1 MWPNTNT
8 NICYSNDIRILFE
21 YRIIRSPLI
30 WDPIWDPYDIPF
42 ASFML
47 IIKRMAKTI
56 VHIQELFLFLYF
68 LTQQIKIKLSFT
80 EVPWT
85 KESLATKFC
94 NAILNLVIFSCFRAF
109 FMLLHFEQY
118 DCATQLQSFML
129 WLQNMASAAFCC
141 RFLITTFIISGPRL
155 LPTIQ

>member
-1 MWPNTNT
+1 MWSNTNT
-8 NICYSNDIRILFE
+8 NICYSNNIRILFE

-109 FMLLHFEQY
+109 FMLLHFEVLPRSNKPVPHNY
-118 DCATQLQSFML
+118 SLLCCDYKT
-129 WLQNMASAAFCC
+129 WLTPPFVAD
-141 RFLITTFIISGPRL
+141 FL
-155 LPTIQ
+155 